1 VVEKHDTNRYIG
13 TEFNDDIEKTT
24 FLESLRETGYIAFVN
39 VSSVSVSFGDDE
51 SVPGDRAEST
61 SDEVD
66 SMKGNRQVVAV
77 VIPVMIALAAGVGLT
92 VFFFYSQGKKRQPKN
107 PLGAP
112 PSENFD
118 LKDIAS
124 EIEIGPT
131 GVDMSSLGDP
141 VRTTLHAA
149 RLDRGESSSSV
160 SDNMSSNAVSLH
172 YEFKK
177 AFGRP

>member
-1 VVEKHDTNRYIG
+1 MVEKHDTNRYIG

-66 SMKGNRQVVAV
+66 SMKRNRQVVAV

-160 SDNMSSNAVSLH
+160 SDMSSNAVSLH